1 MRKTKTELL
10 ADIETYS
17 TWSDALPL
25 KSVLISL
32 TQKDLRAIEFE
43 EIQKWHLEQAL
54 KRQAE
59 RAALPFWRRIFA

>member
-1 MRKTKTELL
+1 MRKSKTELL
-10 ADIETYS
+10 ADLETYS
-17 TWSDALPL
+17 AWSDALPL

-43 EIQKWHLEQAL
+43 ERQQWHLEQAL

>member
-10 ADIETYS
+10 ADLETYS
-17 TWSDALPL
+17 AWSDTIPL
-25 KSVLISL
+25 KSVLVSL

-43 EIQKWHLEQAL
+43 ETQQWYLEQAL

>member
-1 MRKTKTELL
+1 MRKSKTELL
-10 ADIETYS
+10 KDLEIYS
-17 TWSDALPL
+17 AWSDTLPL

-43 EIQKWHLEQAL
+43 EVQQWHLEQAL
-54 KRQAE
+54 KRHAE